1 MNLSEKFLLAADKKL
16 SNKGKNKNLL
26 DTTSRLIEAG
36 LETGGA
42 FARTGDSHCGSDGR
56 AFIDSF
62 PAAENNELC
71 ILLPIVPA
79 GWFHWFSAW

>member
-36 LETGGA
+36 QESGGTNA
-42 FARTGDSHCGSDGR
+42 DRG
-56 AFIDSF
+56 
-62 PAAENNELC
+62 
-71 ILLPIVPA
+71 
-79 GWFHWFSAW
+79 

>member
-36 LETGGA
+36 LETGGTTTS
-42 FARTGDSHCGSDGR
+42 RR
-56 AFIDSF
+56 
-62 PAAENNELC
+62 
-71 ILLPIVPA
+71 V
-79 GWFHWFSAW
+79 

>member
-36 LETGGA
+36 LETGATSSAGV
-42 FARTGDSHCGSDGR
+42 RR
-56 AFIDSF
+56 
-62 PAAENNELC
+62 PALQ
-71 ILLPIVPA
+71 IVAACDYSAA
-79 GWFHWFSAW
+79 GCT

>member
-36 LETGGA
+36 LETGGTG
-42 FARTGDSHCGSDGR
+42 FRHAREMRANDGR
-56 AFIDSF
+56 
-62 PAAENNELC
+62 
-71 ILLPIVPA
+71 
-79 GWFHWFSAW
+79 WQ

>member
-36 LETGGA
+36 LETGGTIKSSQNYA
-42 FARTGDSHCGSDGR
+42 FAVLDFDSYGPGFPDVGAVVADG
-56 AFIDSF
+56 AI
-62 PAAENNELC
+62 
-71 ILLPIVPA
+71 
-79 GWFHWFSAW
+79 

>member
-36 LETGGA
+36 LETGATSLLGEPHVGDLLGA
-42 FARTGDSHCGSDGR
+42 VRGPLQVVRH
-56 AFIDSF
+56 
-62 PAAENNELC
+62 
-71 ILLPIVPA
+71 LLRGQMLLLRRSGHLV
-79 GWFHWFSAW
+79 

>member
-36 LETGGA
+36 LETGA
-42 FARTGDSHCGSDGR
+42 TGSRSGYR
-56 AFIDSF
+56 PVIR
-62 PAAENNELC
+62 
-71 ILLPIVPA
+71 
-79 GWFHWFSAW
+79 

>member
-36 LETGGA
+36 LETGATSTTDQAG
-42 FARTGDSHCGSDGR
+42 GVSCG
-56 AFIDSF
+56 
-62 PAAENNELC
+62 
-71 ILLPIVPA
+71 
-79 GWFHWFSAW
+79 